1 MKLLAILIGSIV
13 GFGPISEAS
22 ARWGPRLTMTVLYD
36 DYPYKKGLITKRGF
50 SCMIKGTEKTIL
62 FDTGGDGD
70 VLLHNLRMLKVSPE
84 DIDTV
89 VISHDHGDHT
99 GGLLSLLSVNSKVS
113 VFVPPGI
120 SHTLTQQILNHQ
132 VPLVTVSKPMPICK
146 GVYSSGVMGKEIL
159 EQSLIL
165 KTRAGLILIT
175 GCSHPGITNII
186 GRAITIFNKP
196 VLFVFGGFHLESA
209 PENRIRMIIKKFI
222 TYGVR
227 KVGGSHC
234 TGFRAMQLF
243 KETYGR
249 NYIQMGVGK
258 TVALQ

>member
-1 MKLLAILIGSIV
+1 
-13 GFGPISEAS
+13 
-22 ARWGPRLTMTVLYD
+22 MTVLYD

-84 DIDTV
+84 EIDAV

-99 GGLLSLLSVNSKVS
+99 GGLLSLVNVNSKVT

-120 SHTLTQQILNHQ
+120 SDALTQQLFNYK
-132 VPLVTVSKPMPICK
+132 VRLVTVSTPMPICK
-146 GVYSSGVMGKEIL
+146 GVYSSGVMGKAIL

-186 GRAITIFNKP
+186 ESAIMMFNKP

-234 TGFRAMQLF
+234 TGFRAMRLF
-243 KETYGR
+243 KEAYGR

-258 TVALQ
+258 TVVLR

>member
-1 MKLLAILIGSIV
+1 
-13 GFGPISEAS
+13 
-22 ARWGPRLTMTVLYD
+22 MTVLYD

-70 VLLHNLRMLKVSPE
+70 VLLHNFRMLKVSPE
-84 DIDTV
+84 EIDAV

-99 GGLLSLLSVNSKVS
+99 GGLLSLVNVNSKVS

-120 SHTLTQQILNHQ
+120 SDTLTRQLLNYK
-132 VPLVTVSKPMPICK
+132 VRLVTVSKPMPICK
-146 GVYSSGVMGKEIL
+146 GVYSSGVMGKGIL

-165 KTRAGLILIT
+165 KTRAGLIIIT
-175 GCSHPGITNII
+175 GCSHPGVTNII
-186 GRAITIFNKP
+186 ERAIMIFNKP
-196 VLFVFGGFHLESA
+196 VLFVFGGFHLKSA
-209 PENRIRMIIKKFI
+209 PENRIRMIIKKLVS
-222 TYGVR
+222 YGIR

-234 TGFRAMQLF
+234 TGSRAMRLF
-243 KETYGR
+243 KEAYGR

-258 TVALQ
+258 TVLLR